1 MRLFFFFPLVLFAG
15 CNTPPLGFAGVPA
28 TQIDVERSTFDVRI
42 KGDKAHA
49 LRVNA
54 EFASNLAAV
63 APRAKIAIEEVSG
76 CQIIPGTL
84 NGDQIFITAAL
95 SC

>member
-1 MRLFFFFPLVLFAG
+1 MRLFFFLPLILFAG
-15 CNTPPLGFAGVPA
+15 CNTPPLGFAGVSA

-42 KGDKAHA
+42 KGDQAHA

-54 EFASNLAAV
+54 EFAPNFAAV
-63 APRAKIAIEEVSG
+63 APRAQMAIEKVSG
-76 CQIIPGTL
+76 CQVISGTL
-84 NGDQIFITAAL
+84 RGDQISMTAAL